1 MLFDNNFMK
10 KVRKEQKRIE
20 KIIKNREK
28 KMEKT
33 YQEMKKKKPMW

>member
-1 MLFDNNFMK
+1 MLFDNFMK
-10 KVRKEQKRIE
+10 KVKKQQKRIE
-20 KIIKNREK
+20 KVIKNREK